1 MCSTPRRVRP
11 RGFSCSRRATRTR
24 TSRRSAP
31 SRGSPSASAR
41 RAVAHGIASRPTRA
55 SGRTSSRRPTRR
67 SRRSIAATSTR
78 CATSSASCSSIS
90 SPRRASA
97 ASTRRG
103 RCARR
108 TSGSRRTSRGS
119 SHGRRAKAR
128 SSSRTATTSCARYGR
143 RRVAKFK
150 RPDGRAAD
158 ALRPVTIE
166 VGVSKFAEG
175 SARIAFGDTI
185 VLCLA
190 TLTDSVPRFL
200 EGSGR
205 GWITA
210 EYAMLP
216 RSTPERS
223 QRESIAG
230 RPGGRTFEIQRLI
243 GRALRTTIDLK
254 ALGPRSV
261 TVDCEV
267 IQADGGTRT
276 AAVTGGYVALAHA
289 LRRITPSPLINQVAP
304 VAAGLVPG
312 ELILHLAYAE
322 DSIADADVNLVATDK
337 GKLVEVQGT
346 AEKEP
351 FSREDFDRVLALGM
365 RGIEQLMDAQ
375 RRALR

>member
-1 MCSTPRRVRP
+1 MPRP
-11 RGFSCSRRATRTR
+11 RS
-24 TSRRSAP
+24 
-31 SRGSPSASAR
+31 
-41 RAVAHGIASRPTRA
+41 
-55 SGRTSSRRPTRR
+55 
-67 SRRSIAATSTR
+67 
-78 CATSSASCSSIS
+78 
-90 SPRRASA
+90 
-97 ASTRRG
+97 
-103 RCARR
+103 ARR
-108 TSGSRRTSRGS
+108 TSGSPRTSRGS
-119 SHGRRAKAR
+119 SHGRRARVR
-128 SSSRTATTSCARYGR
+128 SSSRTATASCARYGR

-289 LRRITPSPLINQVAP
+289 LRRITPSPLINQVAA
-304 VAAGLVPG
+304 VSAGFVQG
-312 ELILHLAYAE
+312 ELMLDLAYAE
-322 DSIADADVNLVATDK
+322 DSIADADVNIVATDT